1 MFFPSSHLRLYAKCW
16 WSLTKFHVITIEA
29 YFNVYVAN
37 ICFSEAKMEEPWF
50 TSERGFWVEWRNEIL
65 YKRHRHNNET
75 YFFLNPQN
83 VKVNAFLQPCCCAFY
98 FYCVTIV
105 LKVMSMQMKY
115 KNFVDK
121 CPTLWKK
128 QHKPYKTNVGRNCFW
143 ASVAIPAFLYFLL
156 LQSKKIVL
164 PKIDCNA
171 SKSREKIPE
180 LTLWTNIHFH
190 TVTKHFFFSWMS
202 KAFTTPRQTAVASIT
217 SSSQSAPCWAVF
229 KCIMYPSIY
238 MMETW
243 TKYWSGSCT
252 L

>member
-50 TSERGFWVEWRNEIL
+50 INERGFWVEWRNEIL

-105 LKVMSMQMKY
+105 LKVMTVQMKY
-115 KNFVDK
+115 ETFVDK
-121 CPTLWKK
+121 CPTLWKNNTNLTK
-128 QHKPYKTNVGRNCFW
+128 QTS
-143 ASVAIPAFLYFLL
+143 AEIAFEHPLRYLPSFVFYYCKV
-156 LQSKKIVL
+156 KK
-164 PKIDCNA
+164 
-171 SKSREKIPE
+171 
-180 LTLWTNIHFH
+180 
-190 TVTKHFFFSWMS
+190 
-202 KAFTTPRQTAVASIT
+202 
-217 SSSQSAPCWAVF
+217 
-229 KCIMYPSIY
+229 
-238 MMETW
+238 
-243 TKYWSGSCT
+243 
-252 L
+252 